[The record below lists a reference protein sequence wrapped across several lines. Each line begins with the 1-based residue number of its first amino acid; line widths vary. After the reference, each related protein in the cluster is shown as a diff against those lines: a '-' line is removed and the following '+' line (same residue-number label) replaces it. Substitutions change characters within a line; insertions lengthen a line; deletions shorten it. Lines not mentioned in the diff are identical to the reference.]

1 MHRMERF
8 LLLWDDL
15 DDLIG
20 TSRYMVKNTAIAI
33 WTSVRQR

>member
-1 MHRMERF
+1 MERL

-20 TSRYMVKNTAIAI
+20 TSRYMVKNTAHAI
-33 WTSVRQR
+33 WSSVLNR

>member
-1 MHRMERF
+1 MERF

-33 WTSVRQR
+33 WTTVSKR